1 MLQGDNRLSRFLRYR
16 QHILDVAVSDW
27 LYADINSNLP
37 LFSSSFTST
46 STTAT
51 NSKAASLQTF
61 PSHGLVYVQG
71 LGHDPIA
78 MVNSAEA
85 KCAIFR
91 AGCPAES
98 RILLLHEDVR
108 VEGF

>member
-37 LFSSSFTST
+37 LFSSSSTST